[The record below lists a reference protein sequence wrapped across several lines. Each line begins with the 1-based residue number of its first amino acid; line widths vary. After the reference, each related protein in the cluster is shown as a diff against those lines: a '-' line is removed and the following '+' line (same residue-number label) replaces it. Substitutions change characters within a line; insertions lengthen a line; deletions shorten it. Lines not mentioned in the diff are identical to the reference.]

1 MTVVVVVPHMYTF
14 VNTLK
19 ICEFYSSTSILVT
32 FKKHTKDLET
42 CLSPRQ
48 QVAAGPTAG
57 EVLPHWA
64 PVPTTPYRPHIPHP
78 T

>member
-1 MTVVVVVPHMYTF
+1 MTVVVPHMYTF
-14 VNTLK
+14 VKTLK
-19 ICEFYSSTSILVT
+19 IGEFCSSTSTLVT
-32 FKKHTKDLET
+32 FKKHTTDLET

-57 EVLPHWA
+57 EVA